1 VESLTRKFAQLERR
15 VKITLRE
22 VERDRLN
29 KAEKAQFDK
38 IKLALIQ
45 LKLDIRD
52 YEYAETRAEQVKWGK
67 IARHNLKALEQ
78 GVLALG
84 TVFGAADTAE
94 LGAQIDTVRNELT

>member
-1 VESLTRKFAQLERR
+1 MESLTGKLVRLDRR
-15 VKITLRE
+15 IKVALRE
-22 VERDRLN
+22 VERHKLG
-29 KAEKAQFDK
+29 KVEKTQFDK
-38 IKLALIQ
+38 IKLALTQ
-45 LKLDIRD
+45 LKLDVWD

-94 LGAQIDTVRNELT
+94 LGAQIDTIRTELE

>member
-1 VESLTRKFAQLERR
+1 MESLTGKLAQLERR

-22 VERDRLN
+22 VERDKLH

-38 IKLALIQ
+38 IKLALTQ
-45 LKLDIRD
+45 LKLDVRD
-52 YEYAETRAEQVKWGK
+52 YEYAETRAEQMKWGK

-78 GVLALG
+78 GVLTLG

-94 LGAQIDTVRNELT
+94 IGAQIDTIRTELE

>member
-1 VESLTRKFAQLERR
+1 MESLTRKFAQLERR